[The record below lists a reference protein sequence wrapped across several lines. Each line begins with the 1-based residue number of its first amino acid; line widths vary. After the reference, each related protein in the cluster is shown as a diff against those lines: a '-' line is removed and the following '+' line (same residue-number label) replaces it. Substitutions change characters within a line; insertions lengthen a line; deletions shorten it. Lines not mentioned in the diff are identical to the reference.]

1 MSRGISNQAI
11 YNYNM
16 VTYEDDNKSV
26 CLNLD
31 PDLTKMSDFI
41 LTSSLSEKVQKR
53 VDYIE
58 WDEYFMAM
66 TFLEL
71 QRNSHKHKNDAA
83 IILNKRKIIISMAT
97 SNILEETNM
106 KTETT
111 PGFTVTLVYY
121 LLLLVKF

>member
-1 MSRGISNQAI
+1 M
-11 YNYNM
+11 
-16 VTYEDDNKSV
+16 
-26 CLNLD
+26 C
-31 PDLTKMSDFI
+31 F
-41 LTSSLSEKVQKR
+41 SEKVQKR

-71 QRNSHKHKNDAA
+71 QRNSHRHKNDAA